1 MHGPGPQVRLAR
13 DIVERNA
20 KGAPIHQVPTPL
32 VTAGSRVRSRTEIAA
47 EAKAKAAAA
56 STDAAATNLPAVV
69 PTATPAEE
77 SASQGAAAGQPPP
90 ITNHQ

>member
-1 MHGPGPQVRLAR
+1 MRLAR

-47 EAKAKAAAA
+47 EAKAKEAAA
-56 STDAAATNLPAVV
+56 SVADAAIANSPAAS
-69 PTATPAEE
+69 PTAASARE
-77 SASQGAAAGQPPP
+77 SASQGVAMGQSPPVA
-90 ITNHQ
+90 NDQ